1 MKVLRYISLLV
12 IILSIGINLKAQTV
26 DTVCAFSQTKVYKVI
41 PTQGSTYFWSVDCG
55 TIVSDNV
62 HADSIVVLW
71 CNNPGIYQVK
81 VIEKNKTGC
90 WGDTVSTLV
99 VVNPKMHL
107 SIFGPA
113 QQCVGA
119 PVWLYASG
127 ASSYQW
133 NTGQT
138 TGNISAKLQDT
149 NTTFQV
155 IGRNACEIDTASF
168 TIKVHP
174 APVASFTYAPQNP
187 IVNEPVILHYT
198 GKDAS
203 DWTWYITDQ
212 PSIGGASASPQITF
226 VEKGTETIKLIAVNQ
241 YGCVDT
247 AIENINI
254 GYEAMI
260 YVPDVFTPDGN
271 GINDSFRAVGF
282 NLKNIHMMIFNR
294 WGEKLFESYHVYDA
308 WDGTFKG
315 QVVMEGVYIYLID
328 AEATDGRHYYLN
340 GNVTVMH

>member
-1 MKVLRYISLLV
+1 MLNA
-12 IILSIGINLKAQTV
+12 SIKIKAQTF

-41 PTQGSTYFWSVDCG
+41 PTQGSTYFWNVDCG
-55 TIVSDNV
+55 TIISKNV
-62 HADSIVVLW
+62 HADSIVVEW
-71 CNNPGIYQVK
+71 CKNPGTYQVR
-81 VIEKNKTGC
+81 VVERNQAGC
-90 WGDTVSTLV
+90 WGDTVRTSV

-113 QQCVGA
+113 QQCVGE

-133 NTGQT
+133 NTGDT
-138 TGNISAKLQDT
+138 ASHIYAKLQDT
-149 NTTFQV
+149 NTTFRV
-155 IGRNACEIDTASF
+155 IGRNMCETDTASF

-174 APVASFTYAPQNP
+174 TPVASFTYAPHDP
-187 IVNEPVILHYT
+187 IVNEPIILQYT

-203 DWTWYITDQ
+203 DWTWYITGQ
-212 PSIGGASASPQITF
+212 PTIDGARSSPQIT
-226 VEKGTETIKLIAVNQ
+226 VGEKGNVIIKLIAVNQ
-241 YGCVDT
+241 FGCVDT
-247 AIENINI
+247 AIENINVA
-254 GYEAMI
+254 YQAMI

-282 NLKNIHMMIFNR
+282 NLKNIHTMIFNR
-294 WGEKLFESYHVYDA
+294 WGEKLYESYHVYDA

-315 QVVMEGVYIYLID
+315 EVVMEGVYIYLID

-340 GNVTVMH
+340 GNVTVLH